1 MEAKDGHTYRCLVFS
16 FVEYDEQG
24 KENEV
29 ITFFISDDDN
39 HLPIRLDMYL
49 SFGSA
54 KAFFSGVKGNRYPL
68 TSLVK

>member
-1 MEAKDGHTYRCLVFS
+1 MV
-16 FVEYDEQG
+16 YDKKGQ
-24 KENEV
+24 ENEV
-29 ITFFISDDDN
+29 ISFFISDDDN

-68 TSLVK
+68 TSVVK